1 MKYSTQ
7 STNLSSMAAYGSTF
21 ITGTG
26 TFTNTNQWSSFRTVD
41 ANTVIADISGHSSI
55 DGLSY
60 ITGKTLTAP
69 YEFLGAFSSIRL
81 TTGALQ
87 AFK

>member
-1 MKYSTQ
+1 MGQ
-7 STNLSSMAAYGSTF
+7 LGSTF

-26 TFTNTNQWSSFRTVD
+26 VFSNSNGWVAFRTID
-41 ANTVIADISGHSSI
+41 ADTVISGVTGHSSI
-55 DGLSY
+55 DNISY
-60 ITGKTLTAP
+60 LVGKTLTPP
-69 YEFLGAFSSIRL
+69 YEFLGTFTNVRL

>member
-1 MKYSTQ
+1 M
-7 STNLSSMAAYGSTF
+7 GSTM
-21 ITGTG
+21 ITGTAEFSRSANWIG
-26 TFTNTNQWSSFRTVD
+26 FRTVD
-41 ANTVIADISGHSSI
+41 ANTVIAGITGSAH

-60 ITGKTLTAP
+60 IVGKTLTSP
-69 YEFLGAFSSIRL
+69 YEFVGPFEKIRL

>member
-1 MKYSTQ
+1 MRYSIQ
-7 STNLSSMAAYGSTF
+7 SATASSLGVGSDF

-26 TFTNTNQWSSFRTVD
+26 VFSNPNGWVAFRTVD
-41 ANTVIADISGHSSI
+41 ADAVIAGITGHSSI
-55 DGLSY
+55 SGISY
-60 ITGKTLTAP
+60 LVGKTLTN
-69 YEFLGAFSSIRL
+69 YEFLGQFTTIRL

>member
-1 MKYSTQ
+1 M
-7 STNLSSMAAYGSTF
+7 
-21 ITGTG
+21 ITGTSQFSNSNG
-26 TFTNTNQWSSFRTVD
+26 WLGFRTVD
-41 ANTVIADISGHSSI
+41 ANTIIAGITGSASI

-60 ITGKTLTAP
+60 IVGKTLTAP
-69 YEFLGAFSSIRL
+69 YEGLFPFTAIRL

>member
-1 MKYSTQ
+1 MYSLQT
-7 STNLSSMAAYGSTF
+7 LSASAGGLLGSDF

-26 TFTNTNQWSSFRTVD
+26 IFSRTQGWKAFRSVD
-41 ANTVIADISGHSSI
+41 VDTVIAGITGHSSI
-55 DGLSY
+55 GGISY
-60 ITGKTLTAP
+60 LEGKTLTPP
-69 YEFLGAFSSIRL
+69 YEFLGNFTSIRL

>member
-1 MKYSTQ
+1 MYSLQT
-7 STNLSSMAAYGSTF
+7 LSASAGGLLGSDF

-26 TFTNTNQWSSFRTVD
+26 VFSRTQGWKAVRTVD
-41 ANTVIADISGHSSI
+41 ANTVIAGITGHSSVS
-55 DGLSY
+55 GLSY
-60 ITGKTLTAP
+60 IVGKTLTAP
-69 YEFLGAFSSIRL
+69 YEGLFTFTDIRL

>member
-1 MKYSTQ
+1 MGQ
-7 STNLSSMAAYGSTF
+7 LGSTF

-26 TFTNTNQWSSFRTVD
+26 VFSNFNGWVAFRTID
-41 ANTVIADISGHSSI
+41 ADTVIAGITGHSSVQ
-55 DGLSY
+55 GLSY
-60 ITGKTLTAP
+60 IVGKTLTVP
-69 YEFLGAFSSIRL
+69 YEGLTPFTHIRL

>member
-1 MKYSTQ
+1 MGSSLQ
-7 STNLSSMAAYGSTF
+7 SLTLSSFGQNGSTF
-21 ITGTG
+21 ISGTG
-26 TFTNTNQWSSFRTVD
+26 AFSNANGWVGFRTVD
-41 ANTVIADISGHSSI
+41 ADTVIAGITGSSRV

-60 ITGKTLTAP
+60 IVGKTLTAP
-69 YEFLGAFSSIRL
+69 YEGLIPFTNIRL

>member
-1 MKYSTQ
+1 MYSLQ
-7 STNLSSMAAYGSTF
+7 HLNASAGGLLGSDF

-26 TFTNTNQWSSFRTVD
+26 AFSRLQGWKAFRTVD
-41 ANTVIADISGHSSI
+41 ANTVIADITGNASI
-55 DGLSY
+55 SGLSY
-60 ITGKTLTAP
+60 LVGKTLTPP
-69 YEFLGAFSSIRL
+69 YEFLGQFSTIRL